1 MEKKIGKLSIR
12 VLLNTHRRNDCEIY
26 PLIIRVVYH
35 RRKSEY
41 SLGWKIHTSNFSA
54 DRERVVYSST
64 GNLKRKDLGLINDA
78 ISQERERLLKI
89 FAFPMSLPLVAPTSA
104 IISFSA
110 ASNSSALICLG
121 R

>member
-89 FAFPMSLPLVAPTSA
+89 LLFFNRICRGSA
-104 IISFSA
+104 YLS
-110 ASNSSALICLG
+110 
-121 R
+121 